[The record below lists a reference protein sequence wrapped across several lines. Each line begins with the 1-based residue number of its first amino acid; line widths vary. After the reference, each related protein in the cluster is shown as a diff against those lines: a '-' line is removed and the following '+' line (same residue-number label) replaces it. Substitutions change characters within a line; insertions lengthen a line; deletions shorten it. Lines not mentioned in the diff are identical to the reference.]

1 MAELETI
8 QPHVLVCLGATAARA
23 VFGKPVKILERR
35 GELVASELRPRV
47 VVTVH
52 PSSILRIVEA
62 EMRQVAMQQF
72 VNDLRKAREA
82 LGIRK

>member
-1 MAELETI
+1 MWWFAF
-8 QPHVLVCLGATAARA
+8 GATAART

-35 GELVASELRPRV
+35 GELVESELTPRV

-52 PSSILRIVEA
+52 PSSILRIVDA

-72 VNDLRKAREA
+72 VNDLRKVREA
-82 LGIRK
+82 LGNGK